1 MNLYVAWSLMFMGLI
16 LTRILFVSNN
26 FSDAWYVSTTLFVFS
41 NFRIPDLYYIDP
53 YMQSF
58 YIVLAL
64 GLAVGAKNSMEIA
77 ENFKPNTK
85 YMFYTII
92 LFTASLFTFSSAKEF
107 LYFQF

>member
-1 MNLYVAWSLMFMGLI
+1 MFMGLI
-16 LTRILFVSNN
+16 LTRILFVSND
-26 FSDAWYVSTTLFVFS
+26 FADAWHVSTSLFDISHFRFS
-41 NFRIPDLYYIDP
+41 NLFYIDP

-77 ENFKPNTK
+77 ENFKPNLK

-92 LFTASLFTFSSAKEF
+92 LLSASLFTFSSAKEF